1 MTGFT
6 LIEGTTVHIKFTHNN
21 TVANPTLN
29 INSTGAKPI
38 VQYGITA
45 IGTSDATNG
54 WYEGAILS
62 LTYDGTSWI
71 RD

>member
-29 INSTGAKPI
+29 INGTGAKPI
-38 VQYGITA
+38 VQYGTTA
-45 IGTSDATNG
+45 AGTASETTG
-54 WYEGAILS
+54 WYAGAILA
-62 LTYDGTSWI
+62 LTYDGTSWV